1 MTQPL
6 IPPRAVHHADSLT
19 DLAPLTILRT
29 ETVLSK
35 LPIHN
40 LAKRGSVTMDI
51 TQTNA
56 AGQLDLYWRVSPHP
70 VFGEPRQLAYKLD
83 TIVINRR
90 IDDLGRPLPELIPLG
105 TLREIARELNLGS
118 NTAAVKRA
126 LRQNAHTVIAVQL
139 TYTDTQGGEHT
150 VAFESTRYGVVFT
163 GECLPDGRTAEM
175 VYIVLNPPYRH
186 VLNHAPT
193 RPLDYD
199 YLQALPPTAQRCYE
213 IISYKIF
220 TALKYRHPHA
230 TLLYSDYCTFSAQQR
245 YADYTHVKKQMYKV
259 HHPHL
264 TSGYLRKVSYEVTT
278 DRDDQPDW
286 VMRYIPGPKALAAY
300 QAATSAGPTP
310 RAAAVRDTQS
320 DEAPPPAAALS
331 RGAREA
337 SATPAEHLQPLVADF
352 YTRLGTKASSQKLAR
367 DAAVAAQLLADGF
380 SLEDLIFATE
390 WSVQYVPGVI
400 SFGLLPHIMHHAL
413 KARHNAQHT
422 EDAKR
427 AAEAQLQTHLRQQ
440 QEEQA
445 RAQRLEAVRAALAE
459 EAIETFRCQAVEAL
473 AHEGYHERMVGYSM
487 LLKIRLEDLIEQAF
501 LRAGAPNVPPLGAA
515 RQQWLASVLAAPG
528 AAEA

>member
-1 MTQPL
+1 MTKPTTPQ
-6 IPPRAVHHADSLT
+6 RADHQADGTT

-40 LAKRGSVTMDI
+40 LAKRGSVNI
-51 TQTNA
+51 HIAQTNDE
-56 AGQLDLYWRVSPHP
+56 GKLDLYWRVSPHP

-90 IDDLGRPLPELIPLG
+90 IDDLGRPLPDLIYLG
-105 TLREIARELNLGS
+105 TLREIARELNLG
-118 NTAAVKRA
+118 NDTPAVKRA
-126 LRQNAHTVIAVQL
+126 LRQNAHTVIAVQF
-139 TYTDTQGGEHT
+139 TYTDTQGVEHE

-163 GECLPDGRTAEM
+163 GERLPDGRKADA
-175 VYIVLNPPYRH
+175 VYIILNPPYRH

-193 RPLDYD
+193 RPLDYN
-199 YLQALPPTAQRCYE
+199 YLKALPPAAQRCYE

-220 TALKYRHPHA
+220 TALKYRHPYA
-230 TLLYSDYCTFSAQQR
+230 KLLYSDYCTFSAQQR

-264 TSGYLRKVSYEVTT
+264 TSGYLRKVSYEATT

-286 VMRYIPGPKALAAY
+286 VMRYVPGPKALAAY
-300 QAATSAGPTP
+300 QAATSGGPAP
-310 RAAAVRDTQS
+310 RAAAVCDTQS
-320 DEAPPPAAALS
+320 DEAPQLRATPPPAAALS
-331 RGAREA
+331 RGACEA
-337 SATPAEHLQPLVADF
+337 SASPAEHLQPLVADF

-390 WSVQYVPGVI
+390 WAVQHVPGVI

-413 KARHNAQHT
+413 KARHNAQHA

-427 AAEAQLQTHLRQQ
+427 AAKAQLQTHLRQQ
-440 QEEQA
+440 QEEQD
-445 RAQRLEAVRAALAE
+445 RAQRLDAFRAALAE
-459 EAIETFRCQAVEAL
+459 EAIATFRCQAVEGL

-501 LRAGAPNVPPLGAA
+501 LRAGAPGEP
-515 RQQWLASVLAAPG
+515 AP
-528 AAEA
+528 